1 MVGTL
6 AQSEERIRYWD
17 VGASIF
23 DGGGGGKA
31 LLSMRDNRT
40 GKVYRAT
47 GYRFPAGWRDGA
59 ELAGLPVPQ
68 YVKDAAR
75 RNMNKLV

>member
-6 AQSEERIRYWD
+6 GHSEERIRCWD
-17 VGASIF
+17 VVASIF
-23 DGGGGGKA
+23 DGGGKA

-40 GKVYRAT
+40 GEVYRAT

>member
-6 AQSEERIRYWD
+6 AQSEERIRCWD
-17 VGASIF
+17 VDARIF
-23 DGGGGGKA
+23 DGGGKA
-31 LLSMRDNRT
+31 MLSMRDRRT
-40 GKVYRAT
+40 GKVYQAT
-47 GYRFPAGWRDGA
+47 GYRFPAGWRDGV
-59 ELAGLPVPQ
+59 ELARLPVPQ